1 MLDDEPTFFELTNG
15 FGRVSEYVSF
25 FFFFFLFL
33 DFFFFAGSKSLVWSG
48 LSEGLTERMRFFFRD
63 DDLDFDFDFADFAR
77 VFDVSDVV
85 SDVTGGASSKSVGV
99 PPSETGGGVVF
110 PETLISGP
118 IPLREAITGS
128 ELEVC
133 DGVVRTSGVV

>member
-1 MLDDEPTFFELTNG
+1 VLDDEPTFFELTNG

-33 DFFFFAGSKSLVWSG
+33 DFFAEPE
-48 LSEGLTERMRFFFRD
+48 SEGLSERMRFFFRD
-63 DDLDFDFDFADFAR
+63 DDFDFDFGFAEVAR
-77 VFDVSDVV
+77 AFDISDVG
-85 SDVTGGASSKSVGV
+85 SDVTGGASSKSVGE

-118 IPLREAITGS
+118 ISLLEAITGS

-133 DGVVRTSGVV
+133 DEVVRTSGVVCGAEFEG